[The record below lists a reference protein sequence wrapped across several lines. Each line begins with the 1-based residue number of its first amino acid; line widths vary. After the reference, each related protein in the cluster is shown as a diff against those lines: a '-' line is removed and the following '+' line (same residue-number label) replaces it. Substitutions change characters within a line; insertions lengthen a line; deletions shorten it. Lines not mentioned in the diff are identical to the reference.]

1 MDKIFGAFGGQS
13 SAANQTQT
21 QPQPNNQQQLMQPA
35 VPGNIPATPTQSAN
49 PINPTV
55 PSTAT
60 QDMNQGAKSP
70 LDAHTKLWETDPNAA
85 TKKPEPSIFAN
96 VTPEA
101 LAAAAKKND
110 FTGVLTP
117 EIAEAIKAG
126 GEGANAAMIQVM
138 NAMSQKGFAD
148 SAFASTKLIEQAL
161 EKQQAKFE
169 AMLPSLI
176 KSQSV
181 TESLRNANPIFSH
194 PAASPML
201 DAMKSKLL
209 EKHPTASASEI
220 TEMAQNYLIDFAKAG
235 TPAPKQS
242 AASKSEVN
250 WDSWLD

>member
-1 MDKIFGAFGGQS
+1 MSVMDKIFGAFG
-13 SAANQTQT
+13 ANQPAQ
-21 QPQPNNQQQLMQPA
+21 QPTNQPNNQQQLMQPA
-35 VPGNIPATPTQSAN
+35 VPGNIPANPTQSAT
-49 PINPTV
+49 PGNPTT
-55 PSTAT
+55 PSTSAAT
-60 QDMNQGAKSP
+60 MDEAAKNP
-70 LDAHTKLWETDPNAA
+70 LDQYTKMWEVDPNAPA
-85 TKKPEPSIFAN
+85 KKPEPSIFAN

-126 GEGANAAMIQVM
+126 GDGANAALIQVM

-176 KSQSV
+176 KNQTV
-181 TESLRNANPIFSH
+181 NESLRSANPLFNH

-201 DAMKSKLL
+201 DAMKTKLL
-209 EKHPTASASEI
+209 EKHPQASAAEI

-235 TPAPKQS
+235 TPAQKQI
-242 AASKSEVN
+242 ANKSEVD
-250 WDSWLD
+250 WDQLMG